1 MRLHR
6 LPAGAGAAA
15 AAVLLLAACATS
27 GSGTT
32 PDEENSSGAPSNGEP
47 ITLRFQSL
55 AFQEPTV
62 DASKAIV
69 DAWNE
74 ANPNVQVEYVQGSWD
89 AVHDQLVTQFQ
100 GGSAPDIIHDESA
113 DIAGFAAQGYLADL
127 GPYLSDEVKSGVS
140 DGVWETVTVDD
151 KIVAA
156 PTLLQSYMVFAN
168 TDLLEAAGVEIPT
181 GDTWSWDDFAAAAKA
196 TTSGDV
202 HGVGWGL
209 KSPTASVM
217 SLGLNFDGT
226 FFSGEGADVTIEVG
240 DNELE
245 VPKRIHDMAYVD
257 GSIDPVSL
265 TQSGGDVLPGFLAG
279 TYAMTVQGSYAAQSI
294 TEQAPDGFNW
304 AVMPPLEG
312 TSAAQAANPQTL
324 SVPAESDHVEEA
336 AAFINF
342 FMEADN
348 LASVAEGDW
357 LIPTSTGSRD
367 AVAANTGGEGGWD
380 QTLKSGDVLTLAPFQ
395 KVEAYPQWKDQIA
408 TPALQQ
414 YFADQ
419 IDLEGLRTQLTDG
432 WASVGGG

>member
-1 MRLHR
+1 MRAHR
-6 LPAGAGAAA
+6 HAAGMGAAA
-15 AAVLLLAACATS
+15 AALLLLAGCATS
-27 GSGTT
+27 GGGTTT
-32 PDEENSSGAPSNGEP
+32 PDEEGDSTDSGP

-62 DASKAIV
+62 EASQAIV
-69 DAWNE
+69 EEWNA
-74 ANPNVQVEYVQGSWD
+74 ANPDVQVEYVQGSWD
-89 AVHDQLVTQFQ
+89 SVHDQLVTQFQ

-127 GPYLSDEVKSGVS
+127 GPYLSDEVMSGVS
-140 DGVWETVTVDD
+140 EGVWETVTVDG

-181 GDTWSWDDFAAAAKA
+181 GDTWTWDDFSAAAQA
-196 TTSGDV
+196 TTTGGVS
-202 HGVGWGL
+202 GVGWGL

-226 FFSGEGADVTIEVG
+226 FFSGEGADVAIEVG

-245 VPKRIHDMAYVD
+245 VPLRIHDMAYVD
-257 GSIDPVSL
+257 GSIDPTSL
-265 TQSGGDVLPGFLAG
+265 TQSGGDVLPGFLSG
-279 TYAMTVQGSYAAQSI
+279 DYAMTVQGSYAAQTV

-312 TSAAQAANPQTL
+312 TSAAQNANPQTL
-324 SVPAESDHVEEA
+324 SVPAESEHVEDA

-348 LASVAEGDW
+348 LAAVAQGDW
-357 LIPTSTGSRD
+357 LIPTSTEARD
-367 AVAANTGGEGGWD
+367 AVLSATGGEGGWD
-380 QTLKSGDVLTLAPFQ
+380 QTLASGDILTVAPFQ

-432 WASVGGG
+432 WASVGGA

>member
-1 MRLHR
+1 MRAHR
-6 LPAGAGAAA
+6 HAAGVGAAA
-15 AAVLLLAACATS
+15 AAILLLAGCATS
-27 GSGTT
+27 GGSGTT
-32 PDEENSSGAPSNGEP
+32 PEEGEDDPTESGPV
-47 ITLRFQSL
+47 TLRFQSL

-62 DASKAIV
+62 EASQAIV
-69 DAWNE
+69 DEWNE
-74 ANPNVQVEYVQGSWD
+74 ANPDIQVEYVQGSWD
-89 AVHDQLVTQFQ
+89 SVHDQLVTQFQ

-127 GPYLSDEVKSGVS
+127 APYLSDEVMSAVS
-140 DGVWETVTVDD
+140 DGVWESVTVDD
-151 KIVAA
+151 QIVAA

-168 TDLLEAAGVEIPT
+168 TDLLEAAGVEVPT
-181 GDTWSWDDFAAAAKA
+181 GDTWSWDDFEAAAQA
-196 TTSGDV
+196 TTTGGAF
-202 HGVGWGL
+202 GVGWGL
-209 KSPTASVM
+209 KSPTATVM

-226 FFSGEGADVTIEVG
+226 FFSGEGDDVTIEVG

-245 VPKRIHDMAYVD
+245 VPQRIHDMAYVD
-257 GSIDPVSL
+257 SSIDPTSL

-279 TYAMTVQGSYAAQSI
+279 DYAMTVQGSYAAQAL

-312 TSAAQAANPQTL
+312 TSAAQSANPQTL
-324 SVPAESDHVEEA
+324 SVPAESEHIEEA

-348 LASVAEGDW
+348 LAAVAQGDW
-357 LIPTSTGSRD
+357 LIPTSSEARE
-367 AVAANTGGEGGWD
+367 AVLTATSGEGGWD
-380 QTLKSGDVLTLAPFQ
+380 QTLTSGDVLTIAPFQ
-395 KVEAYPQWKDQIA
+395 KVENYPQWKDQIA

-419 IDLEGLRTQLTDG
+419 IDLEGLRAALTDG

>member
-1 MRLHR
+1 MRAHR
-6 LPAGAGAAA
+6 HAAGMGAAA
-15 AAVLLLAACATS
+15 AALLLLAGCATS
-27 GSGTT
+27 GGGTT
-32 PDEENSSGAPSNGEP
+32 TPEEGGDSTDSGP

-62 DASKAIV
+62 EASQAIV
-69 DAWNE
+69 DEWNA
-74 ANPNVQVEYVQGSWD
+74 ANPDVQVEYVQGSWD
-89 AVHDQLVTQFQ
+89 SVHDQLVTQFQ

-127 GPYLSDEVKSGVS
+127 GPYLSDEVMSGVS
-140 DGVWETVTVDD
+140 EGVWETVTVDG

-181 GDTWSWDDFAAAAKA
+181 GDTWTWDDFSAAAQA
-196 TTSGDV
+196 TTTGGVS
-202 HGVGWGL
+202 GVGWGL
-209 KSPTASVM
+209 KSPTATVM

-226 FFSGEGADVTIEVG
+226 FFSGEGADVAIEVG

-245 VPKRIHDMAYVD
+245 VPLRIHDMAYVD
-257 GSIDPVSL
+257 GSIDPTSL
-265 TQSGGDVLPGFLAG
+265 TQSGGDVLPGFLSG
-279 TYAMTVQGSYAAQSI
+279 DYAMTVQGSYAAQTV

-312 TSAAQAANPQTL
+312 TSAAQNANPQTL
-324 SVPAESDHVEEA
+324 SVPAESEHVEDA

-348 LASVAEGDW
+348 LAAVAEGDW
-357 LIPTSTGSRD
+357 LIPTSTEARD
-367 AVAANTGGEGGWD
+367 AVLSATGGEGGWD
-380 QTLKSGDVLTLAPFQ
+380 QTLASGDILTVAPFQ

-419 IDLEGLRTQLTDG
+419 IDLEGLRSQLTDG
-432 WASVGGG
+432 WASVGGA

>member
-1 MRLHR
+1 MRAHR
-6 LPAGAGAAA
+6 HAAGMGAAVA
-15 AAVLLLAACATS
+15 ALLLLAGCATS
-27 GSGTT
+27 GGGTT
-32 PDEENSSGAPSNGEP
+32 TPEEEGGSTDSGP

-62 DASKAIV
+62 EASKAIV
-69 DAWNE
+69 DEWNA
-74 ANPNVQVEYVQGSWD
+74 ANPDVQVEYVQGSWD
-89 AVHDQLVTQFQ
+89 SVHDQLVTQFQ

-127 GPYLSDEVKSGVS
+127 GPYLSDEVMSGVS
-140 DGVWETVTVDD
+140 EGVWETVTVDG

-181 GDTWSWDDFAAAAKA
+181 GDTWTWDDFSAAAQA
-196 TTSGDV
+196 TTTGGVS
-202 HGVGWGL
+202 GVGWGL
-209 KSPTASVM
+209 KSPTATVM

-226 FFSGEGADVTIEVG
+226 FFSGEGADVAIEVG

-245 VPKRIHDMAYVD
+245 VPLRIHDMAYVD
-257 GSIDPVSL
+257 GSIDPTSL
-265 TQSGGDVLPGFLAG
+265 TQSGGDVLPGFLSG
-279 TYAMTVQGSYAAQSI
+279 DYAMTVQGSYAAQTV

-312 TSAAQAANPQTL
+312 TSAAQNANPQTL
-324 SVPAESDHVEEA
+324 SVPAESEHVEDA

-348 LASVAEGDW
+348 LAAVAQGDW
-357 LIPTSTGSRD
+357 LIPTSTEARD
-367 AVAANTGGEGGWD
+367 AVLSATGGEGGWD
-380 QTLKSGDVLTLAPFQ
+380 QTLASGDILTVAPFQ

-432 WASVGGG
+432 WASVGGA

>member
-1 MRLHR
+1 MRAHR
-6 LPAGAGAAA
+6 HAAGVGAAA
-15 AAVLLLAACATS
+15 AAILLLAGCATS
-27 GSGTT
+27 GGGTT
-32 PDEENSSGAPSNGEP
+32 TPEEGGEEESNAGP

-62 DASKAIV
+62 EASQAIV
-69 DAWNE
+69 DEWNE
-74 ANPNVQVEYVQGSWD
+74 ANPDVQVEYVQGSWD
-89 AVHDQLVTQFQ
+89 SVHDQLVTQFQ

-113 DIAGFAAQGYLADL
+113 DIAGFATQGYLADL
-127 GPYLSDEVKSGVS
+127 SPYLSDEVMSGVS
-140 DGVWETVTVDD
+140 EGVLESVTVDGQ
-151 KIVAA
+151 IIAA

-181 GDTWSWDDFAAAAKA
+181 GDSWTWDDFSAAAQA
-196 TTSGDV
+196 TTSGGV
-202 HGVGWGL
+202 SGVGWGL
-209 KSPTASVM
+209 KSPTATVM

-226 FFSGEGADVTIEVG
+226 FFSGEGDDVTIEVG

-245 VPKRIHDMAYVD
+245 VPQRIHDMAYVD
-257 GSIDPVSL
+257 GSIDPTSL

-279 TYAMTVQGSYAAQSI
+279 DYAMTVQGSYAAQSL

-312 TSAAQAANPQTL
+312 TSAAQSANPQTL
-324 SVPAESDHVEEA
+324 SVPAESEHIEEA

-348 LASVAEGDW
+348 LAAVAQGDW
-357 LIPTSTGSRD
+357 LIPTSTEARD
-367 AVAANTGGEGGWD
+367 TVASATGGEGGWD
-380 QTLKSGDVLTLAPFQ
+380 QTLLSGDVLTIAPFQ

-419 IDLEGLRTQLTDG
+419 IDLEGLRTLLTDG
-432 WASVGGG
+432 WASVGGA

>member
-1 MRLHR
+1 MRAHR
-6 LPAGAGAAA
+6 HAAGVGAAA
-15 AAVLLLAACATS
+15 AAILLLAGCATS
-27 GSGTT
+27 GGGTT
-32 PDEENSSGAPSNGEP
+32 TPEEGGEEESNAGP

-62 DASKAIV
+62 EASQAIV
-69 DAWNE
+69 DEWNE
-74 ANPNVQVEYVQGSWD
+74 ANPDVQVEYVQGSWD
-89 AVHDQLVTQFQ
+89 SVHDQLVTQFQ

-113 DIAGFAAQGYLADL
+113 DIAGFATQGYLADL
-127 GPYLSDEVKSGVS
+127 SPYLSDEVMSGVS
-140 DGVWETVTVDD
+140 EGVLESVTVDGQ
-151 KIVAA
+151 IIAA

-181 GDTWSWDDFAAAAKA
+181 GDSWTWDDFSAAAQA
-196 TTSGDV
+196 TTSGGV
-202 HGVGWGL
+202 SGVGWGL
-209 KSPTASVM
+209 KSPTATVM

-226 FFSGEGADVTIEVG
+226 FFSGEGDDVTIEVG

-245 VPKRIHDMAYVD
+245 VPQRIHDMAYVD
-257 GSIDPVSL
+257 GSIDPTSL

-279 TYAMTVQGSYAAQSI
+279 DYAMTVQGSYAAQSL

-312 TSAAQAANPQTL
+312 TSAAQSANPQTL
-324 SVPAESDHVEEA
+324 SVPAESEHIEEA

-348 LASVAEGDW
+348 LAAVAQGDW
-357 LIPTSTGSRD
+357 LIPTSTEARD
-367 AVAANTGGEGGWD
+367 AVASATGGEGGWD
-380 QTLKSGDVLTLAPFQ
+380 QTLLSGDVLTIAPFQ

-432 WASVGGG
+432 WASVGGA

>member
-1 MRLHR
+1 MRAHR
-6 LPAGAGAAA
+6 HAAGMGAAVA
-15 AAVLLLAACATS
+15 ALLLLAGCATS
-27 GSGTT
+27 GGGTT
-32 PDEENSSGAPSNGEP
+32 TPEEEGGSTDSGP

-62 DASKAIV
+62 EASKAIV
-69 DAWNE
+69 DEWNA
-74 ANPNVQVEYVQGSWD
+74 ANPDVQVEYVQGSWD
-89 AVHDQLVTQFQ
+89 SVHDQLVTQFQ

-127 GPYLSDEVKSGVS
+127 GPYLSDEVMSGVS
-140 DGVWETVTVDD
+140 EGVWETVTVDG

-181 GDTWSWDDFAAAAKA
+181 GDTWTWDDFSAAAQA
-196 TTSGDV
+196 TTTGGVS
-202 HGVGWGL
+202 GVGWGL
-209 KSPTASVM
+209 KSPTATVM

-226 FFSGEGADVTIEVG
+226 FFSGEGADVAIEVG

-245 VPKRIHDMAYVD
+245 VPLRIHDMAYVD
-257 GSIDPVSL
+257 GSIDPTSL
-265 TQSGGDVLPGFLAG
+265 TQSGGDVLPGFLSG
-279 TYAMTVQGSYAAQSI
+279 DYAMTVQGSYAAQTV

-312 TSAAQAANPQTL
+312 TSAAQNANPQTL
-324 SVPAESDHVEEA
+324 SVPAESEHVEDA

-348 LASVAEGDW
+348 LAAVAQGDW
-357 LIPTSTGSRD
+357 LIPTSTEARD
-367 AVAANTGGEGGWD
+367 AVLSATGGEGGWD
-380 QTLKSGDVLTLAPFQ
+380 QTLASGDILTVAPFQ
-395 KVEAYPQWKDQIA
+395 KVESYPQWKDQIA

-432 WASVGGG
+432 WASVGGA

>member
-1 MRLHR
+1 MRAHR
-6 LPAGAGAAA
+6 HAAGMGAAA
-15 AAVLLLAACATS
+15 AALLLLAGCATS
-27 GSGTT
+27 GGGTT
-32 PDEENSSGAPSNGEP
+32 TPGEEGDSTDSGP

-62 DASKAIV
+62 EASQAIV
-69 DAWNE
+69 DEWNA
-74 ANPNVQVEYVQGSWD
+74 ANPDVQVEYVQGSWD
-89 AVHDQLVTQFQ
+89 SVHDQLVTQFQ

-127 GPYLSDEVKSGVS
+127 GPYLSDEVMSGVS
-140 DGVWETVTVDD
+140 EGVWETVTVDG

-181 GDTWSWDDFAAAAKA
+181 GDTWTWDDFSAAAQA
-196 TTSGDV
+196 TTTGGVS
-202 HGVGWGL
+202 GVGWGL

-226 FFSGEGADVTIEVG
+226 FFSGEGADVAIEVG

-245 VPKRIHDMAYVD
+245 VPLRIHDMAYVD
-257 GSIDPVSL
+257 GSIDPTSL
-265 TQSGGDVLPGFLAG
+265 TQSGGDVLPGFLSG
-279 TYAMTVQGSYAAQSI
+279 DYAMTVQGSYAAQTV

-312 TSAAQAANPQTL
+312 TSAAQNANPQTL
-324 SVPAESDHVEEA
+324 SVPAESEHVEDA

-348 LASVAEGDW
+348 LAAVAQGDW
-357 LIPTSTGSRD
+357 LIPTSTEARD
-367 AVAANTGGEGGWD
+367 AVLSATGGEGGWD
-380 QTLKSGDVLTLAPFQ
+380 QTLASGDILTVAPFQ

-419 IDLEGLRTQLTDG
+419 IDLEGLRSQLTDG
-432 WASVGGG
+432 WASVGGA